1 MVLRMLIYGHLL
13 WAQACSAWVFP
24 ADILHWRIKEVKFP
38 RVFFF
43 NSLFFHCYTRVCVMV
58 LNITFFGGSAVKV
71 NFSLNL
77 LRVHRLYIFP
87 QVAF

>member
-1 MVLRMLIYGHLL
+1 MPIFCGHKPVLLGSFQLTSSTGESRKSNFQG
-13 WAQACSAWVFP
+13 C
-24 ADILHWRIKEVKFP
+24 
-38 RVFFF
+38 FFF

-58 LNITFFGGSAVKV
+58 LNITFFGGSEVKV
-71 NFSLNL
+71 NFCLNL